1 MNIHS
6 MADDRTDKRTA
17 VLDAALTLF
26 AERTFAAT
34 PMPLVAERAG
44 VGMGTV
50 YRYFPTK
57 EALGNAVH
65 QRAKTAMLAYM
76 TPAGTYESIR
86 AEFGAV
92 WRGLAHFARDHP
104 DAFVFLEHQQHEHY
118 LDADS
123 RALSARIEELAL
135 DLTRRGQAAGDVRP
149 AAPHLLV
156 ALVFGAFVGLVKAVR
171 SAGETLSDAD
181 IVVAEAAAWD
191 LLHASTEGNQP

>member
-1 MNIHS
+1 MI
-6 MADDRTDKRTA
+6 DDRTDKRTA
-17 VLDAALTLF
+17 VLDAALALF
-26 AERTFAAT
+26 TERTFAAT
-34 PMPLVAERAG
+34 PMPLVAERAR

-50 YRYFPTK
+50 YRYFPNK

-65 QRAKTAMLAYM
+65 QRAKVTMLAYL
-76 TPAGTYESIR
+76 TVDGGYESIR

-135 DLTRRGQAAGDVRP
+135 DLTRRGQAVGEIRP

-156 ALVFGAFVGLVKAVR
+156 ALVFGAFVGLVKTVR
-171 SAGETLSDAD
+171 SAGAALSDED
-181 IVVAEAAAWD
+181 IAVTETATWD
-191 LLHASTEGNQP
+191 LLHSSAEGNQP